1 MKILSKEVNFN
12 KTDSD
17 RLYCIKDGETYVFT
31 LYKLEWSIIIHDQTQ
46 IENVVEW
53 RECSQDFKNR
63 MLSEMKKIIR
73 EFR

>member
-1 MKILSKEVNFN
+1 MKVLSKEVKFN

-31 LYKLEWSIIIHDQTQ
+31 LYELEWSIIIHDQAQ
-46 IENVVEW
+46 IENAVEW
-53 RECSQDFKNR
+53 RECSQDFNNR
-63 MLSEMKKIIR
+63 MLSEMKKMIQ